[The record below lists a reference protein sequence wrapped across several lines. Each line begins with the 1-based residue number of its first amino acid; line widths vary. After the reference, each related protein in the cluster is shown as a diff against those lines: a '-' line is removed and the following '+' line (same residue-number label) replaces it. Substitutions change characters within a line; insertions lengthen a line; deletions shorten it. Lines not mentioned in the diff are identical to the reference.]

1 MRKSVPLL
9 TRYTNRSVSLCMLMT
24 SKYPTSTAILG
35 SKKQNEISCH
45 PNKYQMQSALY
56 FKQNDGFALVQS
68 KEDLGVFLTTDL
80 KLERML
86 TGLTLIC
93 IKVGFARLGSI
104 K

>member
-1 MRKSVPLL
+1 
-9 TRYTNRSVSLCMLMT
+9 
-24 SKYPTSTAILG
+24 
-35 SKKQNEISCH
+35 
-45 PNKYQMQSALY
+45 MQSALY

-80 KLERML
+80 KWESML

-93 IKVGFARLGSI
+93 IKVGSARLGSI